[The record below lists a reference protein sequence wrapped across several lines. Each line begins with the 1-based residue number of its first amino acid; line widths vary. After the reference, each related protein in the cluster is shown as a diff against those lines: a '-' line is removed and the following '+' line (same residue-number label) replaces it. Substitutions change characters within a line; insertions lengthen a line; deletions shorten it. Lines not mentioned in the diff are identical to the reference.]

1 MTRFNLYTG
10 LVLCCFCLNAGAFT
24 TPVYQPESFEF
35 DLPAVPPG
43 TQSQSLPTSQAYRG
57 ETQVD
62 KDVMDRSRDWLVE
75 YLNSLSGNI
84 DSFFIDT
91 FFSEEIVSDDV
102 KGSRAKLSFYT
113 RRELGEPVDY
123 KFGLSVKVALPN
135 TNERLKLLV
144 ESEDE
149 DALRE
154 GDPIESVE
162 NVEYTAALRFIINET
177 DKWKTNIDGGI
188 RWGLPPDPFVR
199 LRARRYAYFSEWE
212 LKATQRF
219 SYFTSDGW
227 ESESDLQMNYPINIT
242 KQFRVSTR
250 ADYLLNDGFFELG
263 YGAGLYH
270 RLSTRSAIGFVAN
283 ANGDTEF
290 GATFDAYAAG
300 VRYRRQIWK
309 DYVFAELSPEIIWT
323 RDTDYES
330 TPVIMFRLETVFSQ

>member
-1 MTRFNLYTG
+1 MLLRTLLT
-10 LVLCCFCLNAGAFT
+10 CFVAVFSLAVSGFT
-24 TPVYQPESFEF
+24 TPTYQPEFLEF
-35 DLPAVPPG
+35 DLPQGDAVSEVY
-43 TQSQSLPTSQAYRG
+43 QE
-57 ETQVD
+57 ETRIT
-62 KDVMDRSRDWLVE
+62 KDIMDRSKDWLVA
-75 YLNSLSGNI
+75 YLDGISGNI
-84 DSFFIDT
+84 DAFFVDT

-102 KGSRAKLSFYT
+102 AGSRAKFSFYT

-123 KFGLSVKVALPN
+123 KFGVSVKMALPN
-135 TNERLKLLV
+135 SNERLKLLV

-154 GDPIESVE
+154 ADPIESVE

-177 DKWKTNIDGGI
+177 DQWKTNIDGGV

-219 SYFTSDGW
+219 SYFTTDGW
-227 ESESDLQMNYPINIT
+227 ESESDVQLNYPININ
-242 KQFRVSTR
+242 KQFRFSTR

-270 RLSTRSAIGFVAN
+270 RFSKKAALGFVAS
-283 ANGDTEF
+283 ANGDTQF
-290 GATFDAYAAG
+290 GATFDSYAAG
-300 VRYRRQIWK
+300 IRYRQQIWK
-309 DYVFAELSPEIIWT
+309 QYVFAELSPEFIWT
-323 RDTDYES
+323 RETQYES